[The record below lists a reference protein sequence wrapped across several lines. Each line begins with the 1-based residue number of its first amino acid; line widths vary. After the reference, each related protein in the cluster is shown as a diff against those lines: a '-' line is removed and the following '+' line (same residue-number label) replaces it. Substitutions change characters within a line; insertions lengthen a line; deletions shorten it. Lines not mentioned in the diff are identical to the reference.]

1 MPERKFRVG
10 DKVRW
15 VNITGSSHPSTIHV
29 GLEGKIVSVDR
40 DKGSTMPYRVST
52 IVCHPQWVR
61 EDQIALVRPPRDPEV
76 IRAGIKALEAELA
89 EATKVNVGDVV
100 SIKGTV
106 DRVDCTLGT
115 VRVILEDSGKWWF
128 KDTLVTKETK
138 Q

>member
-40 DKGSTMPYRVST
+40 DEGSTMPYQVST

-61 EDQIALVRPPRDPEV
+61 EDQIELVRPPRDPEV

-100 SIKGTV
+100 TIKGTV

-138 Q
+138 